1 MENKRYLIVTHGV
14 DIDGM
19 GPIVLARAAFGAGN
33 IDAYFVNNVAETS
46 DAVMKALSKIDEY
59 DRVFVTD
66 VCPSFE
72 TLSTID
78 GNEEYKGKV
87 RIFDHHK
94 YVLTDTL
101 GGKENPFKFLK
112 IEERGKNGPTCG
124 TELFYEFLLSK
135 GKLERTELLDELI
148 ENTRQYD
155 TWDWKKTNNQN
166 AWGLNVLF
174 CKLGKVGYIE
184 NIGKKAVLGAGLFS
198 LQEQKMIEQ
207 EKQKLV
213 RACDEMI
220 ENMHLENVLGFNIGV
235 IDSATDE
242 LKNDISERIREKG
255 GLGIDAVA
263 MLITARNSITMRT
276 IAKGF
281 DCSEFAK
288 NYGGGGHA
296 AAAGIPFSDEA
307 LSAFKFNIKQKEDQ

>member
-19 GPIVLARAAFGAGN
+19 GSIVLARAAFGAAN
-33 IDAYFVNNVAETS
+33 IDAYFVNNVPETG
-46 DAVMKALSKIDEY
+46 DAVMKALSKTDDYE
-59 DRVFVTD
+59 RVFVTD

-78 GNEEYKGKV
+78 SNEEYKSKV

-101 GGKENPFKFLK
+101 GGKCNTFKFLK
-112 IEERGKNGPTCG
+112 IEEQGEKGPTCG
-124 TELFYEFLLSK
+124 TELFYDFLLNH
-135 GKLERTELLDELI
+135 GKLKRTELLDELV

-155 TWDWKKTNNQN
+155 TWDWKKTNNQT

-174 CKLGKVGYIE
+174 GKLGKLGYIE
-184 NIGKKAVLGAGLFS
+184 NLTKKVECNGELLSA
-198 LQEQKMIEQ
+198 QEQRMIEQ
-207 EKQKLV
+207 EKQRISDECDKLI
-213 RACDEMI
+213 AS
-220 ENMHLENVLGFNIGV
+220 MHFERVGDHTIGV
-235 IDSATDE
+235 IDNGSDE
-242 LKNDISERIREKG
+242 FKNDVSEKIRQKG

-263 MLITARNSITMRT
+263 MLISARNSVSMRA

-281 DCSEFAK
+281 DCTKFAAA
-288 NYGGGGHA
+288 YGGGGHA
-296 AAAGIPFSDEA
+296 AAAGLPVSDETLKA
-307 LSAFKFNIKQKEDQ
+307 FNIKVNENEGQ